1 MEHRQ
6 SLCSVETVELE
17 HMRPFE
23 SILFTGPV
31 YQRTFRSRNISIPML
46 RSSDSSQLSSAPPE
60 CLTAP
65 GSSDRQAKTTPV
77 DDSSSIDSATNDAK
91 TVRGEDTDLKTGQSE
106 LLPFFKDYYSPED
119 IHTNDKVSVLWAY
132 QPRAGDEFE
141 LERGEMLH
149 IVGLWDDGWA
159 TGIRF
164 FVQAQEYDPAVDESL
179 DPNSDDIKAFPL
191 VCVCKPK
198 AFKMRVAAGAVVNA
212 EGGVPGNALQAASLN
227 GHEKLV

>member
-1 MEHRQ
+1 M
-6 SLCSVETVELE
+6 
-17 HMRPFE
+17 
-23 SILFTGPV
+23 
-31 YQRTFRSRNISIPML
+31 
-46 RSSDSSQLSSAPPE
+46 
-60 CLTAP
+60 
-65 GSSDRQAKTTPV
+65 

-198 AFKMRVAAGAVVNA
+198 AFRMQVAAGAMVNA
-212 EGGVPGNALQAASLN
+212 AGAVFNADGGVPGNALQAASLK
-227 GHEKLV
+227 GHEELV